1 MICVEEPSISLQNVK
16 KPAFLRSYRIAACS
30 LTKNKTLFTGVFLQA
45 AIRLV
50 VPYGETRY
58 KVAGFLYFLDQSLKT
73 DRHC

>member
-50 VPYGETRY
+50 VPYGETR
-58 KVAGFLYFLDQSLKT
+58 
-73 DRHC
+73 